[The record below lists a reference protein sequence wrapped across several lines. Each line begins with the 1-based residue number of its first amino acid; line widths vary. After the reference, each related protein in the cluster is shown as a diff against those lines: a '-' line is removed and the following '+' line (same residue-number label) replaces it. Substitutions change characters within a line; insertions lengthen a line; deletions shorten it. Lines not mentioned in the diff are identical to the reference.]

1 MKQDREAER
10 KENEQGKGGKRIK
23 ELGNKADTRPIV
35 AKSYESSLIYQNV
48 LGGHLR
54 GFWEKPDGPTYRR
67 TNRWT
72 D

>member
-35 AKSYESSLIYQNV
+35 AYFLE
-48 LGGHLR
+48 
-54 GFWEKPDGPTYRR
+54 FT
-67 TNRWT
+67 
-72 D
+72 